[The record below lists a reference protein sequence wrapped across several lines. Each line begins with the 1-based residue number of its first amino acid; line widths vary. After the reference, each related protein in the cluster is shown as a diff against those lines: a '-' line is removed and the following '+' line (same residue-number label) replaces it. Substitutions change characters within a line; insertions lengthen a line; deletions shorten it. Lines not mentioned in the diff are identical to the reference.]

1 MARPT
6 QLAGMFAALSAANEA
21 ILYAKSE
28 GELYQQ
34 VCDAALSSGEF
45 DTAAIMSLDRTS
57 HSLEFAAGSGKRVDA
72 LKAVRI
78 PIGRESAGLSSEAFR
93 SGKPCISND
102 FIEDER
108 SMPWR
113 REAKAALIRSV
124 GSFPLFR
131 NDHAVGVLIVY
142 LRNVGALDEAC
153 VSLLTRMADNIS
165 FALNNFDRDADRKS
179 SERELRRLNRMFGAI
194 SAANEAILR
203 AKTELDLYQR
213 ICDAAV
219 HAGKSLATVVLLV
232 EQGSAWLK
240 PVAGT
245 GQMVDLISRT
255 RFSADEHHF
264 YGNGVCGT
272 AFRTQKPCVDK
283 DIVHSDQGR
292 PWRDIGRDV
301 GVVACVAL
309 PLIKAGKSIGV
320 VMFFVG
326 SSWAADQEVIAL
338 LTRMAE
344 NVSFALDNFDRALEK
359 RRADENRSRLSRM
372 FAALSNT
379 NEAIMRAKSREH
391 LFELV
396 CTAAASGGKFTSTT
410 IGLAEPESEF
420 FRIVASA
427 GPNSAAIRRR
437 RYATV
442 STLPEGRGL
451 TGTAFRT
458 GLPCLSSKFTDEE
471 RRRYWDNGGREGG
484 TRSGLGLPLISAGKP
499 VGFLMFQS
507 SEADTFNDEFVQ
519 LLQRLADNVSF
530 ALENFDRAD
539 EKAKADRRI
548 EFLAKHDALTELLN
562 RESFNELLLLAV
574 EHAGRVHRRLAV
586 LFIDLDRFKII
597 NDSLGH
603 DAGDKLLIEM
613 ARRLRKYLRSSDVI
627 GRWGGDEFVVLLDDA
642 GGADEIQNVA
652 LGLLKVLSRPV
663 CLNDHECFTT
673 ASIGIAIFPDDG
685 HDVRSL
691 TKKADQAMYQ
701 AKEDGKNDIRFSDGG
716 NALISSSTAR
726 LRLETDLRHALAR
739 RQMALHFQPKI
750 DLQTGELTGI
760 EALLRWFHPDLGSVP
775 PLDFISLAEE
785 TGLIVPIG
793 AWVLQTACIQNMEW
807 QRLGLPPVSIAV
819 NISPRQFADGD
830 LLKTIDSA
838 LADSGMP
845 ASFLQL
851 EVTESMVMRNVSRA
865 TRLLNS
871 IHQRGV
877 KLAIDDFGTGYSSLS
892 LMKHFPIGTIKIDRS
907 FIRDLPVDSEDCAI
921 TKAIIGLGKALGMT
935 VVAEGVETLEQQ
947 AFLRDNACDEM
958 QGFLCSRPVTAEKMA
973 EILRRAADVSSQPVT
988 RANLCGRR

>member
-1 MARPT
+1 M
-6 QLAGMFAALSAANEA
+6 
-21 ILYAKSE
+21 
-28 GELYQQ
+28 
-34 VCDAALSSGEF
+34 
-45 DTAAIMSLDRTS
+45 
-57 HSLEFAAGSGKRVDA
+57 
-72 LKAVRI
+72 
-78 PIGRESAGLSSEAFR
+78 
-93 SGKPCISND
+93 
-102 FIEDER
+102 
-108 SMPWR
+108 
-113 REAKAALIRSV
+113 
-124 GSFPLFR
+124 LF
-131 NDHAVGVLIVY
+131 V
-142 LRNVGALDEAC
+142 
-153 VSLLTRMADNIS
+153 
-165 FALNNFDRDADRKS
+165 
-179 SERELRRLNRMFGAI
+179 
-194 SAANEAILR
+194 
-203 AKTELDLYQR
+203 
-213 ICDAAV
+213 
-219 HAGKSLATVVLLV
+219 
-232 EQGSAWLK
+232 
-240 PVAGT
+240 
-245 GQMVDLISRT
+245 
-255 RFSADEHHF
+255 
-264 YGNGVCGT
+264 
-272 AFRTQKPCVDK
+272 
-283 DIVHSDQGR
+283 
-292 PWRDIGRDV
+292 
-301 GVVACVAL
+301 
-309 PLIKAGKSIGV
+309 
-320 VMFFVG
+320 
-326 SSWAADQEVIAL
+326 
-338 LTRMAE
+338 
-344 NVSFALDNFDRALEK
+344 
-359 RRADENRSRLSRM
+359 
-372 FAALSNT
+372 
-379 NEAIMRAKSREH
+379 
-391 LFELV
+391 
-396 CTAAASGGKFTSTT
+396 
-410 IGLAEPESEF
+410 
-420 FRIVASA
+420 
-427 GPNSAAIRRR
+427 
-437 RYATV
+437 
-442 STLPEGRGL
+442 
-451 TGTAFRT
+451 
-458 GLPCLSSKFTDEE
+458 
-471 RRRYWDNGGREGG
+471 
-484 TRSGLGLPLISAGKP
+484 
-499 VGFLMFQS
+499 
-507 SEADTFNDEFVQ
+507 
-519 LLQRLADNVSF
+519 
-530 ALENFDRAD
+530 
-539 EKAKADRRI
+539 
-548 EFLAKHDALTELLN
+548 
-562 RESFNELLLLAV
+562 
-574 EHAGRVHRRLAV
+574 
-586 LFIDLDRFKII
+586 DLDRFKII

-701 AKEDGKNDIRFSDGG
+701 AKEDGKNDIRFSNGG
-716 NALISSSTAR
+716 NALISSSMAR

-851 EVTESMVMRNVSRA
+851 EVTESMVMRNVSRT

-958 QGFLCSRPVTAEKMA
+958 QGFLCSRPVTAEQMA